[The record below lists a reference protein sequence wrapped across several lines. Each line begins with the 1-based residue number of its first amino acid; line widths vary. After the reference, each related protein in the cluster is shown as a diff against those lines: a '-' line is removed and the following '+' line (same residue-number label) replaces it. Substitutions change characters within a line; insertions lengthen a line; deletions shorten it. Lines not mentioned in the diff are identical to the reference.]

1 MPKVN
6 VYNQL
11 GEVVGDIELNEAIF
25 GIEVNEHVVYEVVK
39 NHLANRRQGTQSA
52 KTRAEVRGGGR
63 KPWRQKGTGRARQ
76 GSIRAPQWKGGG
88 VVFAPKPRSYR
99 YSVPKKVRRL
109 AMRSVLTSKVLEGEL
124 RVLDALTIDAFSTK
138 KAKEILKNLNLET
151 KTIIVLSE
159 GNEKIVKSFANLTKV
174 ETVVVDY
181 MNVYDLLRFDN
192 LVIVKDALSKI
203 EEVYA

>member
-63 KPWRQKGTGRARQ
+63 KRWRQKGTGRARQ
-76 GSIRAPQWKGGG
+76 GSIRELLNGKVA
-88 VVFAPKPRSYR
+88 VL
-99 YSVPKKVRRL
+99 YSHQ
-109 AMRSVLTSKVLEGEL
+109 
-124 RVLDALTIDAFSTK
+124 
-138 KAKEILKNLNLET
+138 NLE
-151 KTIIVLSE
+151 
-159 GNEKIVKSFANLTKV
+159 
-174 ETVVVDY
+174 
-181 MNVYDLLRFDN
+181 
-192 LVIVKDALSKI
+192 VIDTQFLKK
-203 EEVYA
+203 